1 MPKLNQIV
9 AVVAGKKTRTEKAL
23 GDLNKLVQKP
33 ELFSGLSRVYEPAE
47 ENGEMLPPES
57 KFPQKNVDEVITQAR
72 ELLIGVIDAIA
83 TQEYGNTKANA
94 DVVVDDVTLLV
105 GVPITVLLYLEKL
118 TNDLHTFV
126 SNMPVLDPTARWE
139 RSDSDSMYRTS
150 PMQTIRTKKVQKPLV
165 LFPATDK
172 HPAQTQLIIEDVTAG
187 TWQTTHFST
196 ALTAT
201 GKQAL
206 LARIIRLQ
214 DAIKV
219 AREEANSAEVTQQ
232 KIADKVLAYIFG

>member
-118 TNDLHTFV
+118 T
-126 SNMPVLDPTARWE
+126 VLDPTARWE

>member
-1 MPKLNQIV
+1 
-9 AVVAGKKTRTEKAL
+9 
-23 GDLNKLVQKP
+23 
-33 ELFSGLSRVYEPAE
+33 
-47 ENGEMLPPES
+47 
-57 KFPQKNVDEVITQAR
+57 
-72 ELLIGVIDAIA
+72 
-83 TQEYGNTKANA
+83 
-94 DVVVDDVTLLV
+94 
-105 GVPITVLLYLEKL
+105 
-118 TNDLHTFV
+118 
-126 SNMPVLDPTARWE
+126 
-139 RSDSDSMYRTS
+139 
-150 PMQTIRTKKVQKPLV
+150 
-165 LFPATDK
+165 
-172 HPAQTQLIIEDVTAG
+172 VTAG